1 MTSLMRLSYLSPEI
15 VHDVLA
21 GRQPIG
27 LGAKRLIGLSKDL
40 PNDWLAQRAFL
51 GFERG

>member
-1 MTSLMRLSYLSPEI
+1 MTSLMRLSYLAPEI
-15 VHDVLA
+15 VSDIL
-21 GRQPIG
+21 GGQQPMG
-27 LGAKRLIGLSKDL
+27 LGTKKLIGLSKDL